1 MEKDSALGHSYSTG
15 TVMNGEKSKH
25 ASPFS
30 VGWGPFLF
38 ILLFLPGL
46 GHSSG
51 HHLCLLVLETFRSD
65 PLLRIVRFLA
75 SLAFPVAVGWG
86 T

>member
-1 MEKDSALGHSYSTG
+1 MYLPKVIGDEFPIS
-15 TVMNGEKSKH
+15 KS
-25 ASPFS
+25 
-30 VGWGPFLF
+30 VNT
-38 ILLFLPGL
+38 L

-65 PLLRIVRFLA
+65 PLVRIVRFLA